1 MTPGLGS
8 GDLTARRSREYS
20 QPIVRRLAATVLML
34 GMLAALA
41 LAARHNHLE
50 SLRQCNSSS
59 AGCLFCSGAAAA
71 TPLPPVVVP
80 TGFEA
85 ERVEAIELENPA
97 LRYLLPLA
105 HSGCAPPARG
115 RVFPA

>member
-1 MTPGLGS
+1 M
-8 GDLTARRSREYS
+8 TARRSREYS

-34 GMLAALA
+34 GMLAALS

-50 SLRQCNSSS
+50 SLRQCNGSS

-71 TPLPPVVVP
+71 TPLPPAVVP
-80 TGFEA
+80 AGFAA
-85 ERVEAIELENPA
+85 EQVEAAELENPA

-105 HSGCAPPARG
+105 HSGCAPPAQAC
-115 RVFPA
+115 VLPA